1 MKFDF
6 DKIINRRNTNSIKW
20 DVAENEL
27 PMWVADMDFETS
39 PAIIDAVASRVAL
52 GHFGYSDVTD
62 DWYDAYISWWKRRH
76 NFEMEKDWLI
86 FSSGVV
92 PAISSIVRKLSTPA
106 EKVVVQTPCYNIFFN
121 SIVNNGR
128 MPVESPL
135 KIVETERVV
144 EDFEETGAKTGRKSV
159 KERHYACDFQRLE
172 QDLSDPQV
180 RLMILCNPQNPTG
193 EIWDK
198 ETLTRI
204 AELCDKYDVTVISD
218 EAHCDIVVPGKEY
231 IPFASVSETA
241 RKVSVSLLSPSK
253 TFNVAGMHSAAVVV
267 PDPKMR
273 HKVWR
278 GLNTDEVAEP
288 NAFAIVSAVAAYKEE
303 VSEEWCDEMNAY
315 VAENKKFAVEFLKK
329 KFPAELPPIYV
340 FPGDSTY
347 LIWIDMHDYLPDF
360 AKYLRKHTGLFLSDG
375 AAYGLAGRG
384 FVRMNLACPRSI
396 VEEGCK
402 RLITGARMFAEE
414 KLGK

>member
-1 MKFDF
+1 MQ
-6 DKIINRRNTNSIKW
+6 W
-20 DVAENEL
+20 QVVWHWA
-27 PMWVADMDFETS
+27 TS
-39 PAIIDAVASRVAL
+39 VI
-52 GHFGYSDVTD
+52 DVTD

-231 IPFASVSETA
+231 IPFASVYETA

-253 TFNVAGMHSAAVVV
+253 TFNVAGMHSLAVVV

-303 VSEEWCDEMNAY
+303 VSEEWCDEMNVY

-384 FVRMNLACPRSI
+384 FVRMNLACPRKI

-402 RLITGARMFAEE
+402 RLIKGARMFAEE